1 MYVPQRLQR
10 ALLGNWPKVAITV
23 VAVCCSA
30 LWGLIAFRGNA
41 HRVNPPIRIGVN
53 QSPPYSIIHADG
65 SFSGFSIETASMAA
79 QRRGIKLQWVAAPE
93 GPDIALKSRKVDV
106 WPLMTITPAR
116 EKRLFLS
123 QPYLQSRFSLLLKAT
138 SDIRNLTEIAGR
150 LISCVDIP
158 IDRQLAAQFAPL
170 ARLAPRARHDLAM
183 EAVCTGEV
191 DGFLSDTRTIE
202 RLLLQRPGKCAGAAL
217 NIIPLPLVG
226 ITLGVG
232 ADKEGTPAAK
242 AIRDGINDLESD
254 GTLGALYAKWLK
266 TTPDETRLLNDVFEA
281 RQKSRFLFWG
291 IGGLTLVIGF
301 MSLQFR
307 RLNHTRNALSAVTLE
322 ARRANAA
329 KSEFLAKM
337 SHEIRTPMNGVI
349 GMTGLLLHSN
359 LDAEQR
365 DNALTVKLSA
375 ESLLTLINDILDFS
389 RIEFGNLELT
399 QTTFSPRAA
408 AEGVINLVRSQALS
422 KHLDLQLVWA
432 NDLPQF
438 CKGDAYRIRQILLNM
453 TSNAVKFT
461 QKGSIQLC
469 CSLVY
474 SDHSGHRLHFEV
486 RDTGPGIPRDQQQS
500 LFQPFVQGD
509 HSLNNSQGGTGLGLA
524 ICKQLVNLM
533 GGEIGVDSECGA
545 GSRFWF
551 TIHLARAASGKG
563 EPTPAVK
570 LPGESVRPGTRVL
583 VAEDNAVNQK
593 LAVRLLERLGFVA
606 DVAANGM
613 EAVRMTEKYH
623 YDVILMDCQM
633 PELDGYGATEEIRR
647 REGASDHTPIIAMTA
662 HAMPENRIRCLNCGM
677 SGFMTKPLSLAEFE
691 RVVLGAIDN
700 KEAVSVGK

>member
-1 MYVPQRLQR
+1 M
-10 ALLGNWPKVAITV
+10 
-23 VAVCCSA
+23 AVGCSA
-30 LWGLIAFRGNA
+30 LWGLLAFRGNA
-41 HRVNPPIRIGVN
+41 HLAQAAIRVGIN

-65 SFSGFSIETASMAA
+65 SFSGFSVETVREAARRRRIE
-79 QRRGIKLQWVAAPE
+79 LQWVTAPE
-93 GPDIALKSRKVDV
+93 GPDIALQNRKVDL
-106 WPLMTITPAR
+106 WPLLTVTPAR
-116 EKRLFLS
+116 EKQIFLS
-123 QPYLQSRFSLLLKAT
+123 QPYLQSRFSVLLKT
-138 SDIRNLTEIAGR
+138 DSDIKSFPEIAGR

-170 ARLAPRARHDLAM
+170 ARLAPRAGHHLAM

-191 DGFLSDTRTIE
+191 DGFLSDTRTIG
-202 RLLLQRPGKCAGAAL
+202 RLLLQRPRKCDSVAL
-217 NIIPLPLVG
+217 HIIPMPLVG
-226 ITLGVG
+226 VTMAVG
-232 ADKEGTPAAK
+232 ATVEAAPSAR

-254 GTLGALYAKWLK
+254 GTLGALYAKWLM
-266 TTPDETRLLNDVFEA
+266 TTPDETRLLNEVFEA
-281 RQKSRFLFWG
+281 RRKSRLLFCG
-291 IGGLTLVIGF
+291 IGGLILIIGVLL
-301 MSLQFR
+301 LQFR
-307 RLNHTRNALSAVTLE
+307 RLSNTRNALSAATLE
-322 ARRANAA
+322 ARSANAA

-359 LDAEQR
+359 LDADQR

-375 ESLLTLINDILDFS
+375 EALLTLINDILDFS
-389 RIEFGNLELT
+389 KIEFGNLELT

-422 KHLDLQLVWA
+422 KHLDLELLWA

-438 CKGDAYRIRQILLNM
+438 CKGDAYRIRQIMLNM
-453 TSNAVKFT
+453 VSNAVKFT

-474 SDHSGHRLHFEV
+474 SDHSGHRMHFEV
-486 RDTGPGIPRDQQQS
+486 RDTGPGIPPDQQRK
-500 LFQPFVQGD
+500 LFQPFVQGNN
-509 HSLNNSQGGTGLGLA
+509 SLNNSQGGTGLGLA

-533 GGEIGVDSECGA
+533 GGEIGVESEYGL

-551 TIHLARAASGKG
+551 TLYLPCA
-563 EPTPAVK
+563 TPAANGEATRPVK
-570 LPGESVRPGTRVL
+570 LSRESVRPGTRVL

-593 LAVRLLERLGFVA
+593 LAVRLLERLGFLA

-613 EAVRMTEKYH
+613 EAVRMAEKQH

-647 REGASDHTPIIAMTA
+647 REAGMEHTPIIAMTA
-662 HAMPENRIRCLNCGM
+662 HAMPENRTRCLNCGM
-677 SGFMTKPLSLAEFE
+677 TGFMTKPLSLAEFE
-691 RVVLGAIDN
+691 RVVVGAV
-700 KEAVSVGK
+700 AVSAGK